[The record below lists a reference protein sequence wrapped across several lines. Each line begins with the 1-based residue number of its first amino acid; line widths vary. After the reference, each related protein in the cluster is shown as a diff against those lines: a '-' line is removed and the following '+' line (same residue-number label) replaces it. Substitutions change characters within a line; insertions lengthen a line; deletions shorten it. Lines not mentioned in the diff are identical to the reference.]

1 MFLLKRKNYFLTQQ
15 VTKKK
20 MSTLQ
25 TITTTT
31 AAPTPRVTAIK
42 KKTLVKK
49 KVKEPTMVVDS
60 DDDEDA
66 VVIDRPT
73 TTSSSVD
80 DDVDREKKIEQ
91 RLDETIDELKEFKA
105 MTRGMCNDFIERLQD
120 AKKEIRQ
127 LRKQQ
132 KKPRI
137 KKDPKKPCV
146 FEINTRISDELCVF
160 FNEPIGTEMTR
171 NEVTHKLHVYCEE
184 HGLMDPTNRR
194 IIHPDEKF
202 KALLKNYPEN
212 PTKDQQ
218 LTWLNIQS
226 FIKHHYPDTVE
237 NIAEKQ

>member
-1 MFLLKRKNYFLTQQ
+1 
-15 VTKKK
+15 

-31 AAPTPRVTAIK
+31 AAPTTRVTAIK

-49 KVKEPTMVVDS
+49 KVKELVVDS
-60 DDDEDA
+60 DDDDDA
-66 VVIDRPT
+66 AVIERPPT
-73 TTSSSVD
+73 TSSVD

-226 FIKHHYPDTVE
+226 FIKHHYPD
-237 NIAEKQ
+237 IAEKQ

>member
-1 MFLLKRKNYFLTQQ
+1 MQ
-15 VTKKK
+15 
-20 MSTLQ
+20 
-25 TITTTT
+25 TT
-31 AAPTPRVTAIK
+31 APTTRVTAIK

-49 KVKEPTMVVDS
+49 KVKEPAVAAKLEES
-60 DDDEDA
+60 DDEA
-66 VVIDRPT
+66 QVASTTPT
-73 TTSSSVD
+73 TTTTTTTATTPID

-105 MTRGMCNDFIERLQD
+105 MTRGMCNDFIDRLQD

-146 FEINTRISDELCVF
+146 FEIKIRISDELCAF
-160 FNEPIGTEMTR
+160 FNEPVGTEMTR
-171 NEVTHKLHVYCEE
+171 NEVTHKLHGYCEK

-194 IIHPDEKF
+194 IIHPDDKF
-202 KALLKNYPEN
+202 KLLLKNYPDN
-212 PTKDQQ
+212 PTKNQQ

-226 FIKHHYPDTVE
+226 FIKHHYPDSVDLE
-237 NIAEKQ
+237 EL